1 MATGLTNKIAG
12 QIGEY
17 LTCAELGRRGLIATT
32 FTGNV
37 PEYDLIVCDDS
48 LRTIPIQVKTS
59 RSDNWPSNASLWLDI
74 DIDELQKKQ
83 INRGIRKIDHPSL
96 IYVCVA
102 LGEKRSGDRFFI
114 CLKSDIQKICIDSYT
129 RWMDPKN
136 WMRPRNHKSFDN
148 RYTISDLSSFEDNW
162 SLVFDCLNQ
171 ISNNNLGATLLRSVP
186 HL

>member
-37 PEYDLIVCDDS
+37 PEYDLIVCDDA

-59 RSDNWPSNASLWLDI
+59 RSDNWPTKANLWLDI
-74 DIDELQKKQ
+74 DIDDLQKRQ
-83 INRGIRKIDHPSL
+83 INKGTRRIDHPNL

-102 LGEKRSGDRFFI
+102 LGETRSGDRFFI
-114 CLKSDIQKICIDSYT
+114 CLKSDIQKACIESYK
-129 RWMDPKN
+129 RWMDPKD
-136 WMRPRNHKSFDN
+136 WIRPRNYKSLDN
-148 RYTISDLSSFEDNW
+148 RYTISDLLAFEDNW
-162 SLVFDCLNQ
+162 SLIFDRLNQ
-171 ISNNNLGATLLRSVP
+171 QDANKAVEATG
-186 HL
+186 